1 MNELRYQITQIIFL
15 VVLGLGLYWAFTH
28 LDSGVSYARPDVV
41 GEVVQDSNPEQIPEP
56 SEETPSE
63 ETPSEE
69 QPEEPTESTPEPSEE
84 TPVVS
89 AENTALVSALQKL
102 IDDQVYMKSGSRGT
116 RVGTV
121 QKFLDYYFDDKN
133 VSADNDYGPG
143 TRDLVRQFQS
153 ENGLTADG
161 QAGPSTYQKM
171 ISLLK

>member
-1 MNELRYQITQIIFL
+1 MNEFRYQITQIIFL

-28 LDSGVSYARPDVV
+28 LDSGVSYTRPDIV
-41 GEVVQDSNPEQIPEP
+41 GEEIQNDNSEVPSEP
-56 SEETPSE
+56 SEEAPTD
-63 ETPSEE
+63 E
-69 QPEEPTESTPEPSEE
+69 QPEEPSEATPEPSEE
-84 TPVVS
+84 APVVS
-89 AENTALVSALQKL
+89 AENTALATALQNL

-121 QKFLDYYFDDKN
+121 QKFLDFYFEDKN
-133 VSADNDYGPG
+133 IAADNDYGPG
-143 TRDLVRQFQS
+143 TRDLVRTFQS